1 MPSELKKPEPVAKIV
16 NRPSFD
22 LLIIQWMVKDQRS
35 IPDGTLLVTA
45 AQLEQYAA
53 DRVREAEEAI
63 ADEYAMRLQSDL
75 EHGVRSINERYAR
88 NFNQSYPLLAGF
100 MGWLN
105 DRTLKEQTK

>member
-35 IPDGTLLVTA
+35 IPDGTLLVTD

-53 DRVREAEEAI
+53 DRVREA
-63 ADEYAMRLQSDL
+63 L
-75 EHGVRSINERYAR
+75 ERAAQAVLARAR
-88 NFNQSYPLLAGF
+88 NARGSDFPDERDFANAVLA
-100 MGWLN
+100 
-105 DRTLKEQTK
+105 LKEQTK

>member
-1 MPSELKKPEPVAKIV
+1 MPSELKKPMPFGYMGKTQVF
-16 NRPSFD
+16 S
-22 LLIIQWMVKDQRS
+22 S
-35 IPDGTLLVTA
+35 

-63 ADEYAMRLQSDL
+63 ADEYASRLQSDL